1 MADIIKS
8 VMNSDREILE
18 SIRELYLDNDIFD
31 LDPAYSI
38 GSIYKNTE
46 KPRYKFDIN
55 PMQNDVVKNDIL
67 EGIQLKEKSIK
78 SIVFDPPF
86 MFGTHGKTYRNVM
99 KKRFTMFETF
109 DDLEKLYKKA
119 LEEFYRILI
128 SGGILAFK
136 SQDYTDSKTTL
147 THCYV
152 WQWAIEYGFKTE
164 DIFIKFVNNRL
175 WNKSLK
181 QRHSRKFHT
190 YWFVFRK

>member
-8 VMNSDREILE
+8 VMPSDREILE
-18 SIRELYLDNDIFD
+18 SIRALYLENDLFD

-38 GSIYKNTE
+38 GFIYKNTE
-46 KPRYKFDIN
+46 KPRLKFDIN
-55 PMQNDVVKNDIL
+55 PKYEDVVKNDIL
-67 EGIQLKEKSIK
+67 EGIPLEEKSVK

-86 MFGTHGKTYRNVM
+86 MFGTHGKTHSNVM
-99 KKRFTMFETF
+99 KTRFTMFDTWA
-109 DDLEKLYKKA
+109 DLEKYKKA
-119 LEEFYRILI
+119 LAEFYRVLKT
-128 SGGILAFK
+128 GGILAFK
-136 SQDYTDSKTTL
+136 SQDLTDSKTTL

-152 WQWAIEYGFKTE
+152 WQWALEYGFKTE
-164 DIFIKFVNNRL
+164 DIFIKVVNTRL